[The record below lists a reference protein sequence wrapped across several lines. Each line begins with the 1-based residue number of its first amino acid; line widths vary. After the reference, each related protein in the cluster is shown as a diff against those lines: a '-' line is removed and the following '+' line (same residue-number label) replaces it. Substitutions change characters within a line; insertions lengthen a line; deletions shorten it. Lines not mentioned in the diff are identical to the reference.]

1 MSIQKLLFPG
11 SFIHMLIVKRFLSLV
26 TICTIFVIWV
36 YIPICVLSVP
46 SSSTPSSL
54 NTAASPAEGTTTT
67 NTEVS
72 ALGNSENDDNAMNQV
87 STVKNIVHLADLTS
101 QYYDV
106 KIHETFE
113 KMEVLSK
120 NGLSIRIDLSF
131 RYNPVEEQ
139 IGYLHDEIGRD
150 YVERIIKPEIRSVTR
165 EVIGNYLPEELYST
179 KREAIEDEIESLTR
193 GKVEGKYIAL
203 DAILIRDVTLP
214 QTLRAGIEKKL
225 VQEQEALEYEFKI
238 AKAKKEAER
247 KEIEAEGIAKFQKIV
262 NQTITPQL
270 LKWKGVEATQ
280 EISKSPNSK
289 VIVIGNGD
297 GDLPI
302 ILGGQ

>member
-1 MSIQKLLFPG
+1 MENQQLPKAMIMGIVGLIFIVLFGSSMFYTIEPG
-11 SFIHMLIVKRFLSLV
+11 EKGV
-26 TICTIFVIWV
+26 IFRKFGGGLDKENIYDQGFHVIAPW
-36 YIPICVLSVP
+36 
-46 SSSTPSSL
+46 
-54 NTAASPAEGTTTT
+54 NTLH
-67 NTEVS
+67 V
-72 ALGNSENDDNAMNQV
+72 
-87 STVKNIVHLADLTS
+87 
-101 QYYDV
+101 YDV

-113 KMEVLSK
+113 KMEVLSQ
-120 NGLSIRIDLSF
+120 NGLSIQIDLSF
-131 RYNPVEEQ
+131 RYNPVHNK
-139 IGYLHDEIGRD
+139 IGWLHDEIGRN

-179 KREAIEDEIESLTR
+179 KREAIEDEIEQQTRDKISSKYLT
-193 GKVEGKYIAL
+193 L

-214 QTLRAGIEKKL
+214 QTLRTAIEQKL
-225 VQEQEALEYEFKI
+225 KQEQEALEYEFKI
-238 AKAKKEAER
+238 DKAKKEAER
-247 KEIEAEGIAKFQKIV
+247 KEIEAKGIAKFQRIV

>member
-1 MSIQKLLFPG
+1 MENQGLSKAMIMGIVGLIFVVMFG
-11 SFIHMLIVKRFLSLV
+11 SSMFV
-26 TICTIFVIWV
+26 TIDSGEKGVLFKKFGGGLEKDVVYGQGFHVIAPWNDMFV
-36 YIPICVLSVP
+36 
-46 SSSTPSSL
+46 
-54 NTAASPAEGTTTT
+54 
-67 NTEVS
+67 
-72 ALGNSENDDNAMNQV
+72 
-87 STVKNIVHLADLTS
+87 
-101 QYYDV
+101 YDV

-120 NGLSIRIDLSF
+120 NGLSIKIDLSF
-131 RYNPVEEQ
+131 RYNPVEEK
-139 IGYLHDEIGRD
+139 IGYLHDQIGRD

-179 KREAIEDEIESLTR
+179 KREAIEDEIEALTR
-193 GKVEGKYIAL
+193 EKVEAKYLTL

-214 QTLRAGIEKKL
+214 QTLRNGIEKKL
-225 VQEQEALEYEFKI
+225 VQEQESLEYEFKI
-238 AKAKKEAER
+238 DKARKEAER
-247 KEIEAEGIAKFQKIV
+247 KEIEANGIAKFQQIV
-262 NQTITPQL
+262 NRTITPQL

>member
-1 MSIQKLLFPG
+1 MENQGLPKAMIMGVVGL
-11 SFIHMLIVKRFLSLV
+11 
-26 TICTIFVIWV
+26 IFVVMFGSSMFRTIDPGEKGILFKKFGGGLDKETIYGQGFHVIAPWNTLHV
-36 YIPICVLSVP
+36 YDI
-46 SSSTPSSL
+46 
-54 NTAASPAEGTTTT
+54 
-67 NTEVS
+67 
-72 ALGNSENDDNAMNQV
+72 
-87 STVKNIVHLADLTS
+87 
-101 QYYDV
+101 

-120 NGLSIRIDLSF
+120 NGLSIKIDLSF
-131 RYNPVEEQ
+131 RYMPIQEK

-150 YVERIIKPEIRSVTR
+150 YLERIIKPEIRSVTR

-193 GKVEGKYIAL
+193 LKVQAKYLTL

-214 QTLRAGIEKKL
+214 LTLRNGIEKKL
-225 VQEQEALEYEFKI
+225 VQEQESLEYEFKI
-238 AKAKKEAER
+238 DKARKEAER
-247 KEIEAEGIAKFQKIV
+247 KEIEANGIAKFQQIV
-262 NQTITPQL
+262 NRTITPQL

-280 EISKSPNSK
+280 EIAKSTNAK

>member
-1 MSIQKLLFPG
+1 MENQGLPRAMVMGIVGLIFMVLFG
-11 SFIHMLIVKRFLSLV
+11 SSMFV
-26 TICTIFVIWV
+26 TIDSGEKGVLFKKFGGGLEKDVIYGQGFHIVAPWNDMFV
-36 YIPICVLSVP
+36 
-46 SSSTPSSL
+46 
-54 NTAASPAEGTTTT
+54 
-67 NTEVS
+67 
-72 ALGNSENDDNAMNQV
+72 
-87 STVKNIVHLADLTS
+87 
-101 QYYDV
+101 YDV

-131 RYNPVEEQ
+131 RYKPVENR
-139 IGYLHDEIGRD
+139 IGYLHDQIGRD
-150 YVERIIKPEIRSVTR
+150 YLERIIKPEIRSVTR

-193 GKVEGKYIAL
+193 EKVETKYLDL

-247 KEIEAEGIAKFQKIV
+247 KEIEAKGIAEFQKIV
-262 NQTITPQL
+262 NRTITPQL

-280 EISKSPNSK
+280 EISRSSNSK
-289 VIVIGNGD
+289 VILIGNGE

>member
-1 MSIQKLLFPG
+1 MENQGLPKALVMGIVGLIFIVLFSSSIF
-11 SFIHMLIVKRFLSLV
+11 V
-26 TICTIFVIWV
+26 TIESGEKGVLFKKFGGGLDKETIYGQGFHLIAPWNDMFV
-36 YIPICVLSVP
+36 
-46 SSSTPSSL
+46 
-54 NTAASPAEGTTTT
+54 
-67 NTEVS
+67 
-72 ALGNSENDDNAMNQV
+72 
-87 STVKNIVHLADLTS
+87 
-101 QYYDV
+101 YDV

-120 NGLSIRIDLSF
+120 NGLSIKIDLSF
-131 RYNPVEEQ
+131 RYNPVEEK
-139 IGYLHDEIGRD
+139 IGYLHDQIGRD

-179 KREAIEDEIESLTR
+179 KREAIEDEIEALTR
-193 GKVEGKYIAL
+193 EKVEAKYLTL

-214 QTLRAGIEKKL
+214 QTLRNGIEKKL
-225 VQEQEALEYEFKI
+225 VQEQESLEYEFKI
-238 AKAKKEAER
+238 DKARKEAER
-247 KEIEAEGIAKFQKIV
+247 KEIEANGIAKFQQIV
-262 NQTITPQL
+262 NRTITPQL